1 MHPGTALQVP
11 FLGRLRAQA
20 QPLLLLL
27 LSEGRQSAE
36 LSRSTSGFHV
46 LATGPGGQPLVPV
59 AGLSRS
65 TAPQMLL
72 GHQDLDSPSLCCCSV
87 STWLPRTA
95 NYVPRKRYVGNQAL
109 GSQNVTLFE
118 VRVFLQGNR

>member
-36 LSRSTSGFHV
+36 LSRSTSGFDV

-72 GHQDLDSPSLCCCSV
+72 GHQDLDSPSLCCCSTKHMAAPHRELCPPKEV
-87 STWLPRTA
+87 CWKPSPRF
-95 NYVPRKRYVGNQAL
+95 PECDL
-109 GSQNVTLFE
+109 I
-118 VRVFLQGNR
+118 